1 MAGGVALPFLCR
13 LQALLI
19 AALQGYE
26 PLTNGGYLLT
36 LDDTHG
42 GPSLRVKAGH
52 LTCRLLGLGAAVL
65 VAAASQAASARAGDD
80 RTISFYHIH
89 TQERLTIQ
97 YKKNG
102 RFLPDALKKI
112 NWIMRDWRKN
122 ESVPIDPNT
131 IDIIWEMHRELGSQQ
146 PVSII
151 CGYRSRGTNEM
162 LRKTRGGQASQSQ
175 HITGKA
181 VDIAFP
187 DIPVRQLRYSAMI
200 RERGGVGYYPTSG
213 IPFVHVDTARVR
225 HWPRMVRDEL
235 ALLFPSGHSKHEPAD
250 GRPITP
256 ADVRAARTR
265 RKDLVKEVAQFYALR
280 DSPKGAIQVAD
291 ARTAPEVERL
301 PVPPKPTPA
310 LRPLEAASPQRMAVG
325 APPPPPSQTAPQ
337 APFVA
342 LAKADAE
349 VAPAAW
355 QPKLVSAPRPVD
367 RSSELVAKLPDGDR
381 SRLDM
386 LVKLA
391 SLEAEPAPAVKPAS
405 LVTGSTPMK
414 ASMTPDWPFGG
425 RTTTPVTAPA
435 APPQATAHPFG
446 EETSS
451 DWRSGWTT
459 APEFDEDHPDELS
472 YRPFALAPLLTET
485 PSFDDPALAT
495 MVHPDQAQVLDLIDD
510 EGTVLPMQF
519 GAGRLETAMA
529 WAQEF
534 SGSAVHLETL
544 AAAPPPAADPS
555 HPQLVSRAVKT
566 LPR

>member
-1 MAGGVALPFLCR
+1 M
-13 LQALLI
+13 
-19 AALQGYE
+19 
-26 PLTNGGYLLT
+26 
-36 LDDTHG
+36 
-42 GPSLRVKAGH
+42 RVRAGH
-52 LTCRLLGLGAAVL
+52 VTCRFLSIGAAAL
-65 VAAASQAASARAGDD
+65 VAAVAQTSFARAGDD

-89 TQERLTIQ
+89 TQERLTVQ

-102 RFLPDALKKI
+102 RFLPDALEKI
-112 NWIMRDWRKN
+112 NWIMRDWRQNKA
-122 ESVPIDPNT
+122 VPIDPNT

-151 CGYRSRGTNEM
+151 CGFRSRGTNEM

-187 DIPVRQLRYSAMI
+187 DIPVKQLRYSAMI

-235 ALLFPSGHSKHEPAD
+235 ALLFPSGRSKHEPAD

-256 ADVRAARTR
+256 ADVRSARER
-265 RKDLVKEVAQFYALR
+265 RKDLAQEVAQFYALR

-291 ARTAPEVERL
+291 AQAAPAVERL
-301 PVPPKPTPA
+301 PVPPKPAPA
-310 LRPLEAASPQRMAVG
+310 LRPPTLAPHERMAVG
-325 APPPPPSQTAPQ
+325 ATEPPPSEIAPEAK
-337 APFVA
+337 APLVALASERSAPAAVA
-342 LAKADAE
+342 LAKAE
-349 VAPAAW
+349 VETPVAAW
-355 QPKLVSAPRPVD
+355 QPKLVAEPRPVD
-367 RSSELVAKLPDGDR
+367 RPSEFVAKLPDADR

-391 SLEAEPAPAVKPAS
+391 SLDEDASAPASKTAP
-405 LVTGSTPMK
+405 LVTGSAPMR
-414 ASMTPDWPFGG
+414 AAMTPDWPFSKAKP
-425 RTTTPVTAPA
+425 PVTAPQA
-435 APPQATAHPFG
+435 APPHPFG
-446 EETSS
+446 EQSSS
-451 DWRSGWTT
+451 DWRSGWIA

-485 PSFDDPALAT
+485 SSFDDPALAT
-495 MVHPDQAQVLDLIDD
+495 MVHPDAQQALDMLDD
-510 EGTVLPMQF
+510 EGTVLPMRF
-519 GAGRLETAMA
+519 GAGQIQTAMA

-534 SGSAVHLETL
+534 SGSAVHLEGM
-544 AAAPPPAADPS
+544 AAGIPADPS

>member
-1 MAGGVALPFLCR
+1 
-13 LQALLI
+13 
-19 AALQGYE
+19 
-26 PLTNGGYLLT
+26 
-36 LDDTHG
+36 
-42 GPSLRVKAGH
+42 LRVRAGQF
-52 LTCRLLGLGAAVL
+52 TCRFLSLGAAAM
-65 VAAASQAASARAGDD
+65 VAVATQTSFARAGDD

-102 RFLPDALKKI
+102 RFLPDALEKI
-112 NWIMRDWRKN
+112 NWIMRDWRQNKA
-122 ESVPIDPNT
+122 VPIDPNT

-151 CGYRSRGTNEM
+151 CGYRSHGTNEM

-187 DIPVRQLRYSAMI
+187 DIPVKQLRYSAMI

-235 ALLFPSGHSKHEPAD
+235 ALLFPSGRSKHEPSD

-256 ADVRAARTR
+256 ADVKVARER
-265 RKDLVKEVAQFYALR
+265 RKDLARDVAAFYALR
-280 DSPKGAIQVAD
+280 DGPKAPIQVAE
-291 ARTAPEVERL
+291 ARTAPTVERL
-301 PVPPKPTPA
+301 PVPPKPAPA
-310 LRPLEAASPQRMAVG
+310 MRPPEPAAQQRMAVG
-325 APPPPPSQTAPQ
+325 ALQPPASATRPEAKPAL
-337 APFVA
+337 VA
-342 LAKADAE
+342 LTKAE
-349 VAPAAW
+349 GETVPAAM

-367 RSSELVAKLPDGDR
+367 RPSQLVAKLPDGDR

-391 SLEAEPAPAVKPAS
+391 SLDAEPAPTAKPAP
-405 LVTGSTPMK
+405 LITGSTPMK

-425 RTTTPVTAPA
+425 RNRAAVTAPA
-435 APPQATAHPFG
+435 EPQPAHPFG
-446 EETSS
+446 EDGSP
-451 DWRSGWTT
+451 DWRSGWMT

-495 MVHPDQAQVLDLIDD
+495 MVHPDQEQVLDMIDD
-510 EGTVLPMQF
+510 EGTVLPMRF
-519 GAGRLETAMA
+519 GAGQLQTAMA

-534 SGSAVHLETL
+534 SGSAVHLEAMT
-544 AAAPPPAADPS
+544 AEAPADTS
-555 HPQLVSRAVKT
+555 RPQLVSRAVKT